1 MASTSVHLPPDLL
14 TRLDRLARE
23 TGVSRNKLIVRACEV
38 YVDQARTEW
47 PEDFFSDK
55 RLSLRDRRELQN
67 SFQDWLDQISASR
80 RNRATPPF

>member
-1 MASTSVHLPPDLL
+1 MASTSIHLPADLL
-14 TRLDRLARE
+14 TRLDQRARE
-23 TGVSRNKLIVRACEV
+23 TGVSRNKLIVRACEA

-55 RLSLRDRRELQN
+55 RLSLRDRRELES

-80 RNRATPPF
+80 RNRVTRPF